1 MKKTVEEFLR
11 EQCMEQE
18 NIFDILYPERKG
30 EKRNEEHI
38 SRSEQSS
45 VRTDGTFK

>member
-11 EQCMEQE
+11 EQGMEQE

-30 EKRNEEHI
+30 ERQDEKHI

-45 VRTDGTFK
+45 VRADGTSK